1 MKYLQRFILIL
12 LSYFSLFMFFNAE
25 LAYSSFSAYE
35 NQIFEESSEVK
46 VRKLQEVFSGLW
58 LYNWVIDW
66 KYESIKE
73 SLLSYQKKAWIIIE
87 DNDHWA
93 WYFWN
98 KTIDALEKEYWEKF
112 LQLKETYLKIEEPSL
127 DERYFYVTAYYSP
140 VPWQQKYTTWS
151 YEWDVRLNW
160 EWKHTA
166 SWKEV
171 FSWLMAAPRN
181 YAFGTKIYL
190 EWIWIWSVEDRWW
203 AIVNAWERWHE
214 YDRIDVW
221 MWYGDEWL
229 QRALKWWTRKVKW
242 YVVDKNQQLTIEFD
256 MSPITKYRWLVVDAK
271 EPEDNSVKK
280 LQELLKETWL
290 YNWVV
295 DWDYL
300 KVKNILIKYQLDSW
314 IIDSEYDEES
324 GYFWEKTY
332 AVFRKNFWLSWDW
345 IFIAKYIEAWAY
357 SELSLIEK
365 AKIDALKAKLDLLLD
380 KKYKWD
386 DSKKSKFKKALLLS
400 IDRSVKSI
408 NNQKKKSELIYFRDI
423 L

>member
-1 MKYLQRFILIL
+1 MAPKRRSCPLTNKQGLSVGSGQGQRSQAL
-12 LSYFSLFMFFNAE
+12 
-25 LAYSSFSAYE
+25 
-35 NQIFEESSEVK
+35 
-46 VRKLQEVFSGLW
+46 
-58 LYNWVIDW
+58 
-66 KYESIKE
+66 
-73 SLLSYQKKAWIIIE
+73 
-87 DNDHWA
+87 DHWSIC
-93 WYFWN
+93 
-98 KTIDALEKEYWEKF
+98 TERDYWDKF
-112 LQLKETYLKIEEPSL
+112 LQLKETYLKIDEPSK

-171 FSWLMAAPRN
+171 FDWLMAAPRN

-190 EWIWIWSVEDRWW
+190 EWMWIWSVEDRWW

-221 MWYGDEWL
+221 MGYWDEWL
-229 QRALKWWTRKVKW
+229 QRALKWGTRKVKW
-242 YVVDKNQQLTIEFD
+242 YIVDKNQHITIEFD
-256 MSPITKYRWLVVDAK
+256 ESPITKYRWLVVDAK

-290 YNWVV
+290 YTWVV

-314 IIDSEYDEES
+314 VIDSEYDEEA

-357 SELSLIEK
+357 SELSLLEK
-365 AKIDALKAKLDLLLD
+365 AKIDALKAKLELLLE

-386 DSKKSKFKKALLLS
+386 DLKITNFKKSLIVT
-400 IDRSVKSI
+400 IDRSVKTI

>member
-35 NQIFEESSEVK
+35 NQISEESSEVK

-58 LYNWVIDW
+58 LYNWVVDW
-66 KYESIKE
+66 KYKSIE
-73 SLLSYQKKAWIIIE
+73 WNLLDFQKRVWIIVE
-87 DNDHWA
+87 DDDHWA

-98 KTIDALEKEYWEKF
+98 KTIDALEREYWEKF
-112 LQLKETYLKIEEPSL
+112 LQLKETYLKIDEPSL

-166 SWKEV
+166 SWKWV

-190 EWIWIWSVEDRWW
+190 EWMWIWSVEDRWG

-229 QRALKWWTRKVKW
+229 QRALKWGTRKVKW
-242 YVVDKNQQLTIEFD
+242 YVVDKNQQITIEFD
-256 MSPITKYRWLVVDAK
+256 ESPITKYRWLVVDAK

-280 LQELLKETWL
+280 LQELLKEIGL
-290 YNWVV
+290 YNWVI

-314 IIDSEYDEES
+314 IIDSEYDEEAW
-324 GYFWEKTY
+324 YFWEKTY

-357 SELSLIEK
+357 SELSILEK
-365 AKIDALKAKLDLLLD
+365 AKMDNLKAKLEILLE

-386 DSKKSKFKKALLLS
+386 DLKINKFKKSLIVS
-400 IDRSVKSI
+400 IDRSIKAI

>member
-66 KYESIKE
+66 NYKSIE
-73 SLLSYQKKAWIIIE
+73 WNLLDYQKRAWIIIE
-87 DNDHWA
+87 DDDHWA

-98 KTIDALEKEYWEKF
+98 KTIEALEKEYWEKF
-112 LQLKETYLKIEEPSL
+112 LQLKETYLKIEKPSL

-190 EWIWIWSVEDRWW
+190 EWMWIWSVEDRWW

-221 MWYGDEWL
+221 MWYWDEWL
-229 QRALKWWTRKVKW
+229 QRALKWWTRKIKW
-242 YVVDKNQQLTIEFD
+242 YVVDNNQQITIEFD
-256 MSPITKYRWLVVDAK
+256 ESPITKYRWLVVDAK

-290 YNWVV
+290 YTWVA

-314 IIDSEYDEES
+314 VIDSEYDEEA

-357 SELSLIEK
+357 SELSLLEK
-365 AKIDALKAKLDLLLD
+365 AKIDAMKAKLELLLE

-386 DSKKSKFKKALLLS
+386 DLKINKFKKSLALS
-400 IDRSVKSI
+400 IEKSVKSI

>member
-1 MKYLQRFILIL
+1 
-12 LSYFSLFMFFNAE
+12 MFFNAE

-35 NQIFEESSEVK
+35 NQISEESSEVK

-58 LYNWVIDW
+58 LYNWVVDW
-66 KYESIKE
+66 KYKSIE
-73 SLLSYQKKAWIIIE
+73 WNLLDFQKRVWIIVE
-87 DNDHWA
+87 DDDHWA

-98 KTIDALEKEYWEKF
+98 KTIDALEREYWEKF
-112 LQLKETYLKIEEPSL
+112 LQLKETYLKIDEPSL

-166 SWKEV
+166 SWKWV

-190 EWIWIWSVEDRWW
+190 EWMWIWSVEDRWG

-229 QRALKWWTRKVKW
+229 QRALKWGTRKVKW
-242 YVVDKNQQLTIEFD
+242 YVVDKNQQITIEFD
-256 MSPITKYRWLVVDAK
+256 ESPITKYRWLVVDAK

-280 LQELLKETWL
+280 LQELLKEIGL
-290 YNWVV
+290 YNWVI

-314 IIDSEYDEES
+314 IIDSEYDEEAW
-324 GYFWEKTY
+324 YFWEKTY

-357 SELSLIEK
+357 SELSILEK
-365 AKIDALKAKLDLLLD
+365 AKMDNLKAKLEILLE

-386 DSKKSKFKKALLLS
+386 DLKINKFKKSLIVS
-400 IDRSVKSI
+400 IDRSIKAI